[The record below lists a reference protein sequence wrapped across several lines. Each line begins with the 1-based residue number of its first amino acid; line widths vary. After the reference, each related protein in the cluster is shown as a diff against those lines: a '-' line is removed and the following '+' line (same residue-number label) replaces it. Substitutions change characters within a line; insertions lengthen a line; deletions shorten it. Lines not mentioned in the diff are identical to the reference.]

1 MSDVLTFSRVSKGFR
16 LPSGKTFFALQDT
29 SFSVQEGT
37 VVSIMGASGSGK
49 TTCLTLA
56 GGLDT
61 PSGGQ
66 ISLFGKQQ
74 SPQSFEQLRRKE
86 LSFVLQRPFLIQ
98 ELSVLENVAIG
109 GLGKDVWGRSR
120 DTLSFVEIPAELW
133 ASKPSVLSCGQAQ
146 RVALARALVTKP
158 SLLICDEPT
167 AGLDSGLAHRVFDL
181 LYNVAVHAGMTVII
195 ATHDESLAQKSHKV
209 FSLINGK
216 VLPRVMAE

>member
-1 MSDVLTFSRVSKGFR
+1 M

-56 GGLDT
+56 GGLDI

-66 ISLFGKQQ
+66 VSLFGKVQ
-74 SPQSFEQLRRKE
+74 SPDSFEQLRRKE
-86 LSFVLQRPFLIQ
+86 LRFVLQRPFLIQ

-120 DTLSFVEIPAELW
+120 DTLRFVEIPSELW
-133 ASKPSVLSCGQAQ
+133 AAKPSVLSCGQAQ

-216 VLPRVMAE
+216 VLPQVMVE